1 MSESDILVEFE
12 FEESFILNA
21 ALNRVKGPLIIED
34 IKMKMP
40 FDSRAAFLRG
50 EMKILLDISRGNIK
64 PVKSVQ
70 RGDIAYMPLGD
81 SLCIYIQN
89 MNTFSPVN
97 IIGTVSSDDSSLD
110 KIKDVRR
117 GSQVTMRLRG

>member
-1 MSESDILVEFE
+1 MNEADIHIEFE
-12 FEESFILNA
+12 FEDDFVLKA
-21 ALNRVKGPLIIED
+21 TLDRVKGPLIIED

-40 FDSRAAFLRG
+40 LNSRAAFLRG
-50 EMKILLDISRGNIK
+50 EMKILLGISKGNIK

-81 SLCIYIQN
+81 SLCIYSQN

-97 IIGTVSSDDSSLD
+97 IIGTIISDDSFLD
-110 KIKDVRR
+110 RMKDLRR
-117 GSQVTMRLRG
+117 GSLVTMRFSE